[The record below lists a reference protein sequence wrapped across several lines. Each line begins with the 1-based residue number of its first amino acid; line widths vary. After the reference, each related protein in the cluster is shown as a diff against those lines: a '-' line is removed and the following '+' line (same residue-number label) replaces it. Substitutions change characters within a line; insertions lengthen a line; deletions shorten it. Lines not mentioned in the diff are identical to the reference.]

1 MATTTVQTTAPA
13 EYTTVQLLTP
23 NGPVSRRVR
32 CGKPRTPTLEEM
44 PIIDL
49 SSIDGDESARKALS
63 TQIKAAAE
71 NTGFFYVSNHG
82 IPQDLI
88 EEALQQCK
96 NFFDQSQDDKDRVAF
111 TKAGKFC
118 GYHGVGSTQINNKET
133 KDNKETFSMRYDT
146 RIDPSH
152 DCVDDI
158 NSNFDSIDFVWNGT
172 SHLTKFRPV
181 LTEFY
186 QRRLTLARK
195 LIRLFALALELPE
208 DYFDSIITTPGA
220 DAVHLHYPGTEETDD
235 IDVGIG
241 SHTDIQCVTL
251 LWQDMSGGLQVL
263 SADDEWLDARPIE
276 GTLVINIGDFLQRL
290 SNNRFKSTVHR
301 VYNRQKASR
310 HAMPFFLGFN
320 PDAVCEVVPTCTDAE
335 HPPLYEPISCGE
347 SAQPPRTNNAR
358 NNPITYDSGRSSV
371 KFGKP
376 NSDYIMTHRIPP
388 TTKEHGTSIVA
399 PPFHYHIHQDEF
411 FNVQSGMGRFYRGIA
426 KEPFAVLSDEP
437 GGQRKAS
444 IKAGRYHRFE
454 NASETEDLV
463 VDIHLAPESYENEQ
477 RFFRN
482 FFGYLD
488 DCREAGKP
496 PSFFQ
501 LMVFLHDGD
510 TPLAVPMPWEWLGK
524 IASRLLLWSA
534 AFWGRFILGY
544 KVTYPEYYEE
554 TKSR

>member
-1 MATTTVQTTAPA
+1 MATSIVETTTPTT
-13 EYTTVQLLTP
+13 EFTTVQLLTP

-32 CGKPRTPTLEEM
+32 CGKPRAPTLDEM

-49 SSIDGDESARKALS
+49 SSIDGDEPARKGLA

-82 IPQDLI
+82 ISQDLI
-88 EEALQQCK
+88 EEALQQVK
-96 NFFDQSQDDKDRVAF
+96 NFFHQSQEDKDRVAF

-158 NSNFDSIDFVWNGT
+158 NSNFDSIDYVWNGT
-172 SHLTKFRPV
+172 SHLTKFRPT

-220 DAVHLHYPGTEETDD
+220 DAVHLHYPGTDESED

-310 HAMPFFLGFN
+310 YAMPFFLGFN

-335 HPPLYEPISCGE
+335 HPPLYEPISCG
-347 SAQPPRTNNAR
+347 QV
-358 NNPITYDSGRSSV
+358 NPNYYMYPTRLQLITL
-371 KFGKP
+371 
-376 NSDYIMTHRIPP
+376 T
-388 TTKEHGTSIVA
+388 VA
-399 PPFHYHIHQDEF
+399 
-411 FNVQSGMGRFYRGIA
+411 
-426 KEPFAVLSDEP
+426 
-437 GGQRKAS
+437 
-444 IKAGRYHRFE
+444 
-454 NASETEDLV
+454 
-463 VDIHLAPESYENEQ
+463 
-477 RFFRN
+477 
-482 FFGYLD
+482 
-488 DCREAGKP
+488 
-496 PSFFQ
+496 
-501 LMVFLHDGD
+501 
-510 TPLAVPMPWEWLGK
+510 
-524 IASRLLLWSA
+524 
-534 AFWGRFILGY
+534 
-544 KVTYPEYYEE
+544 
-554 TKSR
+554 

>member
-1 MATTTVQTTAPA
+1 MATTTVQITAPV

-32 CGKPRTPTLEEM
+32 CGKPRTPTLDEM

-49 SSIDGDESARKALS
+49 SSIDGDESTRKALS
-63 TQIKAAAE
+63 AQIKAAAE

-96 NFFDQSQDDKDRVAF
+96 NFFNQSQQDKDRVAF

-118 GYHGVGSTQINNKET
+118 GYHGVGCTQINNKET

-172 SHLTKFRPV
+172 NHLTKFRPV

-220 DAVHLHYPGTEETDD
+220 DAVHLHYPGTEETED

-241 SHTDIQCVTL
+241 SHTDIQCLTL

-301 VYNRQKASR
+301 VYNRQKSSR
-310 HAMPFFLGFN
+310 YAMPFFLGFN

-347 SAQPPRTNNAR
+347 WR
-358 NNPITYDSGRSSV
+358 N
-371 KFGKP
+371 
-376 NSDYIMTHRIPP
+376 
-388 TTKEHGTSIVA
+388 
-399 PPFHYHIHQDEF
+399 
-411 FNVQSGMGRFYRGIA
+411 
-426 KEPFAVLSDEP
+426 
-437 GGQRKAS
+437 
-444 IKAGRYHRFE
+444 
-454 NASETEDLV
+454 
-463 VDIHLAPESYENEQ
+463 
-477 RFFRN
+477 
-482 FFGYLD
+482 
-488 DCREAGKP
+488 
-496 PSFFQ
+496 
-501 LMVFLHDGD
+501 
-510 TPLAVPMPWEWLGK
+510 
-524 IASRLLLWSA
+524 SRLRLA
-534 AFWGRFILGY
+534 
-544 KVTYPEYYEE
+544 E
-554 TKSR
+554 TGKLN